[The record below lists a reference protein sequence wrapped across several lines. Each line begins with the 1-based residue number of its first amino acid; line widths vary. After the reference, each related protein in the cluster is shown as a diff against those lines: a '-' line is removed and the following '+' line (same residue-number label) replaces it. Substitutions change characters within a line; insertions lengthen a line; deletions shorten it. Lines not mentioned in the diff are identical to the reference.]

1 MNAAITKLPAFRRY
15 RLQNNKQTKKE
26 GFLNTAHFDPLADL
40 TTTICAV
47 NIYRRSTLTDLHYIP
62 GH

>member
-40 TTTICAV
+40 TTTPRD
-47 NIYRRSTLTDLHYIP
+47 YLRSQHLP
-62 GH
+62 